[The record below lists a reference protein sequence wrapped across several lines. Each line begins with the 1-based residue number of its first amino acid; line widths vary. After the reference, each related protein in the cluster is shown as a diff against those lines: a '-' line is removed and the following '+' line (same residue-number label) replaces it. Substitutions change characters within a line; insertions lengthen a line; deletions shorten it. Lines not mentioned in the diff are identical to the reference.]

1 MEAVNSPE
9 SQKKLTP
16 IIHLVDDDESF
27 QTAIAR
33 LLRAAGYE
41 VRGYA
46 NAGDFLL
53 SHFDDGP
60 GCILMDIRMPGPSGL
75 ELQAALTT
83 RPEPLPV
90 IFLTGHG
97 DIPATVR
104 AFKAGAV
111 DFLTKP
117 VQREDLLKAI
127 QAALTRDSEN
137 RILRQQLK
145 NWRACYD
152 SLTAR
157 ELQVFERVVAGRMN
171 KEIAGELG
179 AAERTIKAHR
189 AQMMDK
195 MGATSIAQL
204 VHIADLLH
212 ANRKVPPT
220 APPPA

>member
-104 AFKAGAV
+104 AFKA
-111 DFLTKP
+111 
-117 VQREDLLKAI
+117 I